1 MYGSR
6 SLGSV
11 VLDFGMGLIIPLPH
25 SVGTFP
31 ALKHSFKRIYK
42 TDIELS
48 FLNTSE
54 GIYYQTP

>member
-1 MYGSR
+1 
-6 SLGSV
+6 
-11 VLDFGMGLIIPLPH
+11 MGLIIPLSH

-31 ALKHSFKRIYK
+31 ALKHSLKRICK

-54 GIYYQTP
+54 GILSNPLVLCAFASQTAF